1 MLASHWGEM
10 AQLQEGIEE
19 QEQCKTE
26 EEEWGDEVFSASE
39 TFVCGVCPQRC
50 SDFLSEATAFFI
62 FNLAQLEYR
71 SVYTSQNRNV
81 ETFLDFQTTQ
91 TWE

>member
-26 EEEWGDEVFSASE
+26 EEEWGG
-39 TFVCGVCPQRC
+39 TRC
-50 SDFLSEATAFFI
+50 SQLQKHLCVVSVPSVAAIFCLKPQPFLFSI
-62 FNLAQLEYR
+62 
-71 SVYTSQNRNV
+71 
-81 ETFLDFQTTQ
+81 
-91 TWE
+91 

>member
-39 TFVCGVCPQRC
+39 TFVCGLCP
-50 SDFLSEATAFFI
+50 
-62 FNLAQLEYR
+62 
-71 SVYTSQNRNV
+71 
-81 ETFLDFQTTQ
+81 
-91 TWE
+91 